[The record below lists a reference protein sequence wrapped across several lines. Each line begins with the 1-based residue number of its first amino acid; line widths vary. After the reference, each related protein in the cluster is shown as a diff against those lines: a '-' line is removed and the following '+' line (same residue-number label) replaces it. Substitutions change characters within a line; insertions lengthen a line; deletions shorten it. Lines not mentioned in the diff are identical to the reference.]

1 MFAAPLTDF
10 IRPISA
16 AATLAV
22 DRQASISN
30 PAALEPR
37 FTAPPDGQGLAITQ
51 SRPEFESEAVARLP
65 VSRIAVARGLI
76 LAREFANRTALSPLA
91 ADHLVL
97 IVEEWLNNVTEH
109 SGAPAGGRI
118 VLLLQH
124 RPGLVRLT
132 ATDAGKPFDPRTV
145 PFEGPNLT
153 RGGGAGLALIQAWC
167 RITDYRRAG
176 GRNRLVFEM
185 MLP

>member
-1 MFAAPLTDF
+1 M
-10 IRPISA
+10 
-16 AATLAV
+16 
-22 DRQASISN
+22 
-30 PAALEPR
+30 
-37 FTAPPDGQGLAITQ
+37 
-51 SRPEFESEAVARLP
+51 ARLP
-65 VSRIAVARGLI
+65 VSRVAVTRGLI
-76 LAREFANRTALSPLA
+76 LAREFAGGTALAPLV
-91 ADHLVL
+91 ADHLAL

-118 VLLLQH
+118 VLRLQH

-132 ATDAGKPFDPRTV
+132 ATDAGKPFDPRSV
-145 PFEGPNLT
+145 SFEGPNLT

-167 RITDYRRAG
+167 RITDYRRIR